1 MEISTA
7 EISTAEINGSA
18 GEMNGIAVT
27 GPDDPANRRCHVVAI
42 RLPHG
47 TQVLFVGAGEV
58 MVFRTSAF
66 RPSIAAGAASLLTVA
81 LVISSASF
89 LVLASVMSAA
99 RPSLAQTAP
108 SGAQMRPADHA
119 AEDEADAEDADAK
132 DADAKEADA
141 KDADIMKDIDVSKLD
156 WSQLNVDASTLSDR
170 SAATAR
176 SARPGAIGSD
186 LNWSANDKP
195 NGAAVSVKQAV
206 SPFLDTRI
214 GADMT
219 VVRQQPKT
227 MSELLSDKLTN
238 GGAEPQSSGTAWAAI
253 TAPGAGPLWDKTAVE
268 ARVDPNQEQTRLGT
282 SLSKTVP
289 LTEQYSLSL
298 QNGYNVT
305 QPVAGNGARAT
316 RNYETDQSAK
326 LSVFDTGTSVS
337 VGQTMSSTD
346 EKWLR
351 KVGAEQKL
359 FDGVNVSGSIG
370 ETGQGT
376 ISKSISAGFKRSW

>member
-1 MEISTA
+1 MRPRHNFAPPPTHSATGSECGQVMTSTTRFGRA
-7 EISTAEINGSA
+7 KLPLLVA
-18 GEMNGIAVT
+18 G
-27 GPDDPANRRCHVVAI
+27 
-42 RLPHG
+42 
-47 TQVLFVGAGEV
+47 F
-58 MVFRTSAF
+58 
-66 RPSIAAGAASLLTVA
+66 SLAT
-81 LVISSASF
+81 
-89 LVLASVMSAA
+89 VLAVA
-99 RPSLAQTAP
+99 AQTP
-108 SGAQMRPADHA
+108 PAA
-119 AEDEADAEDADAK
+119 NEDAEEPDVAAAPDVN
-132 DADAKEADA
+132 DP
-141 KDADIMKDIDVSKLD
+141 DIMKDIDVSKLD
-156 WSQLNVDASTLSDR
+156 WSQLNVDASTLNDRAGAKPR
-170 SAATAR
+170 SAT
-176 SARPGAIGSD
+176 PGASGSE
-186 LNWSANDKP
+186 LTWSASDKP

-227 MSELLSDKLTN
+227 TSELLSDKLAN
-238 GGAEPQSSGTAWAAI
+238 GGVEPQSSGTAWAAI

-268 ARVDPNQEQTRLGT
+268 ARVDPNQEQTRFGT

-305 QPVAGNGARAT
+305 QQGIVPVPGNGAYAT

-351 KVGAEQKL
+351 KIGAEQKL

>member
-1 MEISTA
+1 
-7 EISTAEINGSA
+7 
-18 GEMNGIAVT
+18 
-27 GPDDPANRRCHVVAI
+27 
-42 RLPHG
+42 
-47 TQVLFVGAGEV
+47 
-58 MVFRTSAF
+58 MVFRASAV
-66 RPSIAAGAASLLTVA
+66 RPSGAASLLAA
-81 LVISSASF
+81 LVMT
-89 LVLASVMSAA
+89 LVMSAA
-99 RPSLAQTAP
+99 QPSLAQTAP
-108 SGAQMRPADHA
+108 KGAQTLLPADRPAQ
-119 AEDEADAEDADAK
+119 DEADAEDDDAKDAEAK
-132 DADAKEADA
+132 DADAKDSDA
-141 KDADIMKDIDVSKLD
+141 KDADILKDIDVSKLD
-156 WSQLNVDASTLSDR
+156 WSQLNVDASTLKER
-170 SAATAR
+170 SPATVR
-176 SARPGAIGSD
+176 SSRPCASGSD
-186 LNWSANDKP
+186 LTWSANDKT

-227 MSELLSDKLTN
+227 TSELLSDKLAN

-289 LTEQYSLSL
+289 LTEQYALSL
-298 QNGYNVT
+298 QNAYNVT
-305 QPVAGNGARAT
+305 QQGIVPVPGSGAHAT
-316 RNYETDQSAK
+316 RNYGTDQSAK

-351 KVGAEQKL
+351 KIGAEQKL
-359 FDGVNVSGSIG
+359 YEGLSVSGSVG

-376 ISKSISAGFKRSW
+376 TSKSISAGFKRSW